1 MSEVIVRME
10 MPLNCEHCPMSHWN
24 KLNELTGCDAVGGKR
39 YVSDDD
45 EFWHMARPSWCPII
59 GELPEQHGDL
69 IDRDATIK
77 EFEPYAEYESNRSN
91 AEWVQR
97 IKTVLNSMTAIIA
110 EERSET

>member
-10 MPLNCEHCPMSHWN
+10 MPLNCERCPMSHWN

-69 IDRDATIK
+69 IDRELLFRDIV
-77 EFEPYAEYESNRSN
+77 E
-91 AEWVQR
+91 
-97 IKTVLNSMTAIIA
+97 LIITRKGTLSEVIEKQKA
-110 EERSET
+110 VIAAERSET